1 MCSALVTDVYF
12 FFPKFDH
19 LFSGYLK
26 RFLNAKVRLRGRQAK
41 VFGFSHAFKNIF
53 LKLITAPKFRFSLL
67 FGLVWLLYTKQA
79 HYNEGCAK
87 LNYLLPEV

>member
-26 RFLNAKVRLRGRQAK
+26 KFLNAKPKVRCIISPRVGTR
-41 VFGFSHAFKNIF
+41 
-53 LKLITAPKFRFSLL
+53 
-67 FGLVWLLYTKQA
+67 
-79 HYNEGCAK
+79 
-87 LNYLLPEV
+87 